1 MNLVCGES
9 LLGGAMQ
16 SIMHVGTIVGSF
28 ILGQISDT
36 VGRRKTLMVSL
47 FGLGVC
53 GTAVAFLWNYTV
65 MAVLYFIIGFWTAV
79 IYKPPLPNNI

>member
-1 MNLVCGES
+1 
-9 LLGGAMQ
+9 MQ